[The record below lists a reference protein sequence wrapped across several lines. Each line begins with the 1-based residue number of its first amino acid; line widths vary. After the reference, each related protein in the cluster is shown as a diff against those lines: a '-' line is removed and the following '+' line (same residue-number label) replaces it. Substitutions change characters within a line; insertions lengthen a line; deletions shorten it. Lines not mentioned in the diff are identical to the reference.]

1 MDIHTKMSQEGE
13 VCGRIPDALVQ
24 VYTGDGKGKTTAS
37 LGLGMRACG
46 HGYRVRMIQF
56 MKGMSHIGEVQ
67 AVRRLAPD
75 FEIFQFGRDCRLA
88 EKRRTGEAVCDGCGE
103 CFVRMGDPEPRDIEY
118 ARQGYE
124 FAAATLDER
133 AADLVIL
140 DEISNAVNFGLMSV
154 DDAVSLVARRPSGVE
169 LVLTGRDMPA
179 ALIEMAD
186 LVTEMKMVKH
196 PYQRGILARHGI
208 EY

>member
-56 MKGMSHIGEVQ
+56 MKGMSYTGEVQ

-75 FEIFQFGRDCRLA
+75 FEIFQFGRDCRV
-88 EKRRTGEAVCDGCGE
+88 G
-103 CFVRMGDPEPRDIEY
+103 
-118 ARQGYE
+118 
-124 FAAATLDER
+124 
-133 AADLVIL
+133 
-140 DEISNAVNFGLMSV
+140 
-154 DDAVSLVARRPSGVE
+154 
-169 LVLTGRDMPA
+169 
-179 ALIEMAD
+179 
-186 LVTEMKMVKH
+186 
-196 PYQRGILARHGI
+196 
-208 EY
+208 

>member
-1 MDIHTKMSQEGE
+1 
-13 VCGRIPDALVQ
+13 
-24 VYTGDGKGKTTAS
+24 
-37 LGLGMRACG
+37 
-46 HGYRVRMIQF
+46 
-56 MKGMSHIGEVQ
+56 
-67 AVRRLAPD
+67 
-75 FEIFQFGRDCRLA
+75 
-88 EKRRTGEAVCDGCGE
+88 
-103 CFVRMGDPEPRDIEY
+103 
-118 ARQGYE
+118 GYE
-124 FAAATLDER
+124 FAASTLDER

-186 LVTEMKMVKH
+186 LVTEMRMVKH

>member
-13 VCGRIPDALVQ
+13 VYGRIPDALVQ
-24 VYTGDGKGKTTAS
+24 VYTGDGKGKTTAA

-56 MKGMSHIGEVQ
+56 MKGMSYTGEVQ

-75 FEIFQFGRDCRLA
+75 FEIFQFGRDCRSA